1 MAIFKLGAIVTGI
14 VGSIGGTNFKRG
26 ANNLIMTN
34 KSFGGSRNKL
44 LQNKQLN
51 PIANLFK
58 SWGFLSSV
66 LQQTWIDEALNF
78 QFPDKFG
85 VQKNLT
91 GRQLYT
97 KLNIQ
102 LLPVGLYNDDASGMT
117 SVVGE
122 LGLSNALI
130 DPAIQTASFD
140 YFLASGSVSYMVSAE
155 ITNNFLRAPSFT
167 RREVIYFD
175 DATGTGT
182 ADFGAQFFAK
192 FPQFDITY
200 VARFYVDTINGFG
213 FKGAPLFINAVTVQ

>member
-14 VGSIGGTNFKRG
+14 VGSIGGTTFKRG
-26 ANNLIMTN
+26 ANNLIVTN

-44 LQNKQLN
+44 LQNRQLN

-58 SWGFLSSV
+58 SWGFLSGV

-85 VQKNLT
+85 VQKFLT

-97 KLNIQ
+97 KMNIQ
-102 LLPVGLYNDDASGMT
+102 LLPVGLYIDDATGMT

-122 LGLSNALI
+122 LGISNCLI
-130 DPAIQTASFD
+130 DPSETTANFD
-140 YFLASGSVSYMVSAE
+140 FFLAAGTVSYMVSAE

-167 RREVIYFD
+167 RREVIYYD
-175 DATGTGT
+175 DATGTGSVE
-182 ADFGAQFFAK
+182 FGVQFFAK
-192 FPQFDITY
+192 FPQFDESY
-200 VARFYVDTINGFG
+200 VARIYVDTINGYG
-213 FKGAPLFINAVTVQ
+213 FKGAPIFINASTV

>member
-14 VGSIGGTNFKRG
+14 VGSIGGTTFKRG
-26 ANNLIMTN
+26 ANNLIVTN

-44 LQNKQLN
+44 LQNRQLN

-58 SWGFLSSV
+58 SWGFLSGV

-85 VQKNLT
+85 VQKFLT

-97 KLNIQ
+97 KMNIQ
-102 LLPVGLYNDDASGMT
+102 LLPVGLYIDDASGMT

-122 LGLSNALI
+122 LSISNALI
-130 DPAIQTASFD
+130 YPGTQEASFD
-140 YFLASGSVSYMVSAE
+140 FFLAAGTVSYMVSAE

-167 RREVIYFD
+167 RREVIYYD

-182 ADFGAQFFAK
+182 TDFGAQFFAK
-192 FPQFDITY
+192 FPQFDSTY
-200 VARFYVDTINGFG
+200 VARIYVDTINDYG
-213 FKGAPLFINAVTVQ
+213 FKGAPIFINASTV

>member
-26 ANNLIMTN
+26 ANNLIVTN

-44 LQNKQLN
+44 LQNRQLN
-51 PIANLFK
+51 PIAKLFK
-58 SWGFLSSV
+58 SWGYLSEV

-97 KLNIQ
+97 KMNIQ
-102 LLPVGLYNDDASGMT
+102 LLPVGLYIDDASGMT
-117 SVVGE
+117 SVVGV
-122 LGLSNALI
+122 LGISNALI
-130 DPAIQTASFD
+130 YPGTQEASFD
-140 YFLASGSVSYMVSAE
+140 YFLASGSVAIMVSAE

-167 RREVIYFD
+167 RREIIYTE
-175 DATGTGT
+175 DAMGTGT
-182 ADFGAQFFAK
+182 VDFGAQFFAK
-192 FPQFDITY
+192 FPQFDSTY
-200 VARFYVDTINGFG
+200 VARIYVDTINGYG
-213 FKGAPLFINAVTVQ
+213 FKGAPIFINASTV